1 MMPGELGQG
10 RLLPIQPRLVSVSPE
25 QGSHSGGCMF
35 LYQRFPLSLC
45 LGLPIA
51 GTFGLW
57 VFVAGCYSGED
68 GVEDLCVAM
77 T

>member
-10 RLLPIQPRLVSVSPE
+10 RLLPIQPLLVSTSPE
-25 QGSHSGGCMF
+25 QGSHSGDCMS

-51 GTFGLW
+51 GTSGFW